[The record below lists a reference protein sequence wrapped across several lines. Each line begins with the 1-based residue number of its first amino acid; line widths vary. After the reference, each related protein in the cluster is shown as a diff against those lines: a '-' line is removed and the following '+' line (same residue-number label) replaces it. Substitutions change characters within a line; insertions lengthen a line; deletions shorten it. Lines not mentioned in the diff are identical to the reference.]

1 VRRALTRRELDVMAI
16 VWELGSATV
25 GDVVERLPDQL
36 HYSTVLTIFR
46 TLEAKRHVRHE
57 RDGKAFRYFPVT
69 RPEEA
74 GDGALRRLLDTIF
87 QGSRELLVARLV
99 SDEKIS
105 PDELR
110 RIRRRLTERLKEMDE

>member
-1 VRRALTRRELDVMAI
+1 MRRALTRRELDVMAI